1 MTNDKIALVPYGLGP
16 IGKEILQKGVTD
28 EAFDVIGGVDID
40 PELIGKPLTSTLQ
53 GEGPKD
59 AFVVSDISE
68 LSEKA
73 ESFPGKMAVHA
84 TGSNLPSV
92 WPQIRQLL
100 DHGYHVVTTCE
111 EMLYPWN
118 RYPSLSQE
126 IDDYAKSKG
135 LAVIGSGIN
144 PGFVMDS
151 LPLTATAVT
160 DHIHSVKAI
169 RQANVGERRV
179 PLQKKVGIGK
189 SEKEFRQL
197 AKDGK
202 IGHVGLEETV
212 RLVAAGLN
220 VQIEHLETKLEPTF
234 AGQDYELPWLTLKNG
249 EVSGQHQTAKATTS
263 ENVTIEMELT
273 MALGVESK
281 DEIFVEG
288 IDPVHVIIPNGIFGD
303 TATASMIIN
312 TGKRILTQQKPGLLT
327 MLDAGLPFHS
337 VRPIQKTQVIR

>member
-1 MTNDKIALVPYGLGP
+1 MASDTIALVPYGLGP
-16 IGKEILQKGVTD
+16 IGKEILKKGVAD
-28 EAFDVIGGVDID
+28 EAFHVLGGVDIN
-40 PELIGKPLTSTLQ
+40 PELVGKPLASTLQ

-59 AFVVSDISE
+59 AFVVSDLSE
-68 LSEKA
+68 LSGMAK
-73 ESFPGKMAVHA
+73 SFQQKIAVHA
-84 TGSNLPSV
+84 TGSNVSSV

-100 DHGYHVVTTCE
+100 DHGFHVVTTCE
-111 EMLYPWN
+111 EMLYPWD
-118 RYPSLSQE
+118 RYPSLSDE
-126 IDDYAKSKG
+126 IDQYAKSKG
-135 LAVIGSGIN
+135 LSVIGSGIN

-151 LPLTATAVT
+151 LPLAATAVT
-160 DHIHSVKAI
+160 DDIRSVKAV

-189 SEKEFRQL
+189 SEEEFRQL
-197 AKDGK
+197 AKDEK

-234 AGQDYELPWLTLKNG
+234 AGQDYELSWLTLKNG
-249 EVSGQHQTAKATTS
+249 EVSGQHQQAIASTS

-288 IDPVHVIIPNGIFGD
+288 TDPLHVIIPNGIFGD

-327 MLDAGLPFHS
+327 MLEAGLPFHS
-337 VRPIQKTQVIR
+337 VHPIHAQVNR